1 MVGFV
6 KKPMDGAKEG
16 GAGGLLKGVGQGT
29 MGLIAKPGS
38 GKFQA
43 LSHGIEYPSTD
54 LYSIAMF
61 GLLAY
66 PAQGAYKSAQAA
78 MNQTAKK
85 DIEKGRVSL
94 LESTSSQGQDGDSR
108 RVVQDFASLTGK

>member
-29 MGLIAKPGS
+29 MGLVAKPGS

-43 LSHGIEYPSTD
+43 HCDRIE
-54 LYSIAMF
+54 
-61 GLLAY
+61 
-66 PAQGAYKSAQAA
+66 
-78 MNQTAKK
+78 
-85 DIEKGRVSL
+85 VH
-94 LESTSSQGQDGDSR
+94 
-108 RVVQDFASLTGK
+108 